1 MEPLIVPGVL
11 DSLEDIRKYVAKAA
25 EAAGLDKRATYRL
38 KLAVD
43 EIVTNIIIHGYDEAG
58 IEGVVELRTNINEK
72 TLEMSIED
80 SGANYDPFQRD
91 VDLDLELPL
100 EERKIGG
107 LGVYL
112 TIQSVDKFLYEH
124 TSEGRNRHTFI
135 MNRASPASSP

>member
-11 DSLEDIRKYVAKAA
+11 DSLEDIRKYVAAAA
-25 EAAGLDKRATYRL
+25 EAASLDKKATYRL

-58 IEGVVELRTNINEK
+58 LEGEVELHADINEE
-72 TLEMSIED
+72 TLAISIED
-80 SGANYDPFQRD
+80 TGASYNPFQGD

-100 EERKIGG
+100 EERQIGG

-112 TIQSVDKFLYEH
+112 TIQNVDEFLYEQ

-135 MNRASPASSP
+135 MNRTSPASSP